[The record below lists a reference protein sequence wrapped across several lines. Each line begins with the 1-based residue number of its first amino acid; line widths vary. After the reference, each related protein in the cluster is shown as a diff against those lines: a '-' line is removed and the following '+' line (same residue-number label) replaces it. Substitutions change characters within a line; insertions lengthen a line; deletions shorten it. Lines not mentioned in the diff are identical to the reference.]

1 MGNPSREGLA
11 STCTDTI
18 QRMPRDNDV
27 VVIGGCGHVGLPLA
41 LALCDSGLRVV
52 SYDIDQTAIAT
63 VLGGTM
69 PFQEEGGQAVL
80 ERVLAAGRF
89 QVTSDAGCISRSEV
103 VIVVIGTPVDE
114 HLNPEPEAVPNAILA
129 LREHLDDGQL
139 IVLRSTIYPGV
150 TRLVQRRLAERGL
163 DAPLAFC
170 PERIAEGYAFSELY
184 SLPQIVSGCSDEA
197 VERASALFGRLTGQ
211 VVVVEPEEA
220 ELAKLL
226 TNSWRYMKF
235 AIANQ
240 FYSIVNDFGLD
251 YERVRH
257 AIRHDYPRAADL
269 PGAGFAAGP
278 CLLKDTMQLSAFN
291 NNNFVLGHAA
301 MMVNEGLPL
310 YVVSRLE
317 QAHSLADKKVGL
329 LGMSFKPES
338 DDVRSSLSYKL
349 RRILRFRCSQVL
361 CTDPFVTTD
370 PSLVSLEQVLE
381 ESDLIII
388 GTPHKA
394 YKGLTLRQPTVDVT
408 NLLGSGVRV

>member
-1 MGNPSREGLA
+1 MSRA
-11 STCTDTI
+11 
-18 QRMPRDNDV
+18 NDV

-41 LALCDSGLRVV
+41 LALCNSGLQVV
-52 SYDIDQTAIAT
+52 SFDIDAGAVAT
-63 VLGGTM
+63 VVGGTM
-69 PFQEEGGQAVL
+69 PFEEEDGQAAL
-80 ERVLAAGRF
+80 EQALASGRF
-89 QVTSDAGCISRSEV
+89 HVTSDPASIASADV

-114 HLNPEPEAVPNAILA
+114 HLNPEPEAVPNAIISLI
-129 LREHLDDGQL
+129 EHFDDDQL
-139 IVLRSTIYPGV
+139 IILRSTIYPGV
-150 TRLVQRRLAERGL
+150 THLTQHRLAECGL
-163 DAPLAFC
+163 HAPLAFC
-170 PERIAEGYAFSELY
+170 PERIAQGYALSELV
-184 SLPQIVSGCSDEA
+184 SLPQIVSGCTPEA
-197 VERASALFGRLTGQ
+197 VERASELFLRLTDQ
-211 VVVVEPEEA
+211 IVVVEPEEA

-310 YVVSRLE
+310 YVVSELDK
-317 QAHSLADKKVGL
+317 AHHLADKTVGL

-349 RRILRFRCSQVL
+349 RRILRFRCKKVL
-361 CTDPFVTTD
+361 CTDPFVRLD
-370 PSLVSLEQVLE
+370 PSLVPLEQVVA
-381 ESDLIII
+381 ESDVIII
-388 GTPHKA
+388 ATPHSA
-394 YKGLTLRQPTVDVT
+394 YRDLQLHQVTVDVT
-408 NLLGSGVRV
+408 NLLGHGVRV